1 MADYRPQLPFNVT
14 AEHLPKIVEKVNG
27 VNNVKYPESGKT
39 FCCNAIAWTGAR
51 KTINDVSTEE
61 DTLTIETFYNPEI
74 KKNDRIVLLDD
85 GSVWRVETKPEII
98 RRFTQFMKFKV
109 VSIGG

>member
-1 MADYRPQLPFNVT
+1 MADYKPQLPFNVT
-14 AEHLPKIVEKVNG
+14 AEHLPKTIEKVNG
-27 VNNVKYPESGKT
+27 VNNTRYPESGKR

-51 KTINDVSTEE
+51 KNINDVSTEE

-74 KKNDRIVLLDD
+74 KKDDRIKLLDD
-85 GSVWRVETKPEII
+85 GSIWRVETKPEII

-109 VSIGG
+109 LSIGG

>member
-1 MADYRPQLPFNVT
+1 MAEYKPQLPFNVT

-27 VNNVKYPESGKT
+27 VNNVSYPESGKQ
-39 FCCNAIAWTGAR
+39 FCCNAIAWTGSR

-61 DTLTIETFYNPEI
+61 DTLVIETFYNPTI
-74 KKNDRIVLLDD
+74 KKDDHIKLLDD

-109 VSIGG
+109 VTLGG

>member
-14 AEHLPKIVEKVNG
+14 AEHLPKKITKANG
-27 VNNVKYPESGKT
+27 ANSVSYPESGKW

-51 KTINDVSTEE
+51 KTINELSTEE
-61 DTLTIETFYNPEI
+61 DTLVIETFYNPEI
-74 KKNDRIVLLDD
+74 KKDDRIKLTDD
-85 GSVWRVETKPEII
+85 GSVWTVETKPEII

-109 VSIGG
+109 SSIGG